1 MAKNER
7 GFTLIELMVAVAVI
21 GVLAAVAVPQYRG
34 YMVRSK
40 VTEALSLVRP
50 YQLDV
55 TEALA
60 GLSAMPESQV
70 ALDAQYVASL
80 SVNDEGTIDVTTR
93 MTGARVDP
101 ALRFTPDSQGWV
113 CSLTQGMSRHVPS
126 ECRAMVGPYTLSSGS
141 DGLEYGGSYFGMTKT
156 YTGERKDIAIPAT
169 FAGEELKS
177 IYQFVFSNTGLT
189 SVSFDSASNLERI
202 HREAFNSNNLTEVRL
217 PDSLTRIDG
226 RAFGDNPNLNRVTIG
241 ANVTTIE
248 GNAFPG
254 GDRFSDAYRANN
266 GGAGTYERQQ
276 DGAWVKVTS

>member
-1 MAKNER
+1 
-7 GFTLIELMVAVAVI
+7 
-21 GVLAAVAVPQYRG
+21 
-34 YMVRSK
+34 MVRSK

-113 CSLTQGMSRHVPS
+113 CSLTQGLPRHVPS
-126 ECRAMVGPYTLSSGS
+126 ECRATVGPYTISEL
-141 DGLEYGGSYFGMTKT
+141 DGLNYDNLNLGLQGN
-156 YTGERKDIAIPAT
+156 YTGERKEIAIPAT
-169 FAGEELKS
+169 FSGQALEQ
-177 IYQFVFSNTGLT
+177 IHQDVFANAGLT
-189 SVSFDSASNLERI
+189 SVSFDSASNLTRI
-202 HREAFNSNNLTEVRL
+202 HARAFQSNELTEVRL
-217 PDSLTRIDG
+217 PDSLTRIDWG
-226 RAFGDNPNLNRVTIG
+226 AFSNNSNLNRVTIG

-276 DGAWVKVTS
+276 DGTWVKVTS